1 LPAPDIITGFASI
14 VSVNGRL
21 QRATEACVS
30 IFDRGLLYGD
40 GIFETFRIYDGR
52 PFRLDDHL
60 RRLARSARSIGLRLP
75 HPAGWFRRQIVALL
89 DANQLPDALIRLTI
103 TRGVGPAGLEVPATV
118 SPTIMLFARPFT
130 GYPAAL
136 SRRGLTVIIAN
147 LRRAPPNATP
157 PHAKNLNYLVG
168 ILAKRDAS
176 RRRAHDAL
184 LLSVEGHLCEGTTS
198 NLFFVRGGTLY
209 TPSQRTGLLAGITR
223 HVILGLARRLHIP
236 VRQGLFPPNKLLTAD
251 ELFLTNT
258 SYEVMPVV
266 RVDGR
271 RIGTGRPGPVTRRL
285 HHAFQRL
292 R

>member
-1 LPAPDIITGFASI
+1 LPALKPFTGFASI
-14 VSVNGRL
+14 VSMNGRL

-30 IFDRGLLYGD
+30 VFDRGLLYGD

-75 HPAGWFRRQIVALL
+75 HPANWFHRQIMALL
-89 DANQLPDALIRLTI
+89 EANRLSNALVRLTI
-103 TRGVGPAGLEVPATV
+103 TRGVGPAGLELPETV
-118 SPTIMLFARPFT
+118 SPTITLFARPFT
-130 GYPAAL
+130 GYPTTL
-136 SRRGLTVIIAN
+136 SRRGLAVVIAKM
-147 LRRAPPNATP
+147 RRPPPSATP
-157 PHAKNLNYLVG
+157 PHAKSLSYLVG

-176 RRRAHDAL
+176 RRRADDAL

-198 NLFFVRGGTLY
+198 NLFFVHGSTLY
-209 TPSQRTGLLAGITR
+209 TPSRRTGLLEGITR
-223 HVILGLARRLHIP
+223 HVILGLARRLNIP
-236 VRQGLFPPNKLLTAD
+236 VRQGLFHPNELLAAD

-266 RVDGR
+266 RVEGR
-271 RIGTGRPGPVTRRL
+271 RIGTGRPGPLTRRL
-285 HHAFQRL
+285 HRAFQRL